1 MTVHRDPLVSLVLVT
16 RRPTFL
22 AGIVGMMAAQDY
34 RRTELVLVLHG
45 HARASLPP
53 AAGAAL
59 ASCAAQVLEAP
70 AAWTLGECLNVG
82 IDAARGELVA
92 KIDDDDLYGP
102 AYLGEAVAAFRAGR
116 GEVIGKM
123 EVYVQLV
130 LTGELLI
137 IWPGACHH
145 EQDYLAGPTLLCS
158 TALAREVGFRP
169 LAVGSD
175 TAFLEDCRAAGHRL
189 YATSRR
195 HFVERRF
202 ATSHHTWT
210 ADAGWFQDNGVVVR
224 RDMALDSAPE
234 LLHLVA

>member
-1 MTVHRDPLVSLVLVT
+1 MTDRHEPLVSLILVT
-16 RRPTFL
+16 RRPAFL
-22 AGIVGMMAAQDY
+22 AGIVRMMAAQHY
-34 RRTELVLVLHG
+34 RRTELVVVLHG
-45 HARASLPP
+45 HAEAALPP
-53 AAGAAL
+53 AARGAL
-59 ASCAAQVLEAP
+59 TRSAARVIVAP
-70 AAWTLGECLNVG
+70 TRWTLGECMNAG
-82 IDAARGELVA
+82 IEAARGELVA
-92 KIDDDDLYGP
+92 KVDDDDLYGP
-102 AYLGEAVAAFRAGR
+102 AYLGEAVAAFQAGR

-137 IWPGACHH
+137 MWPGACHH
-145 EQDYLAGPTLLCS
+145 EQDYLAGPTLLLS

-202 ATSHHTWT
+202 ATTHHTWT
-210 ADAGWFQDNGVVVR
+210 ADVGWFQDNGVVVR
-224 RDMALDSAPE
+224 RDVALDSAPE
-234 LLHLVA
+234 LLRLVA

>member
-1 MTVHRDPLVSLVLVT
+1 MSTRHEPLVSLILVT

-22 AGIVGMMAAQDY
+22 AGIVGMMAAQTY
-34 RRTELVLVLHG
+34 RRTELVVVLHG
-45 HARASLPP
+45 HAEASPP
-53 AAGAAL
+53 SAARTAL
-59 ASCAAQVLEAP
+59 AISAARVLAAP
-70 AAWTLGECLNVG
+70 AAWTLGECMNAG
-82 IDAARGELVA
+82 IEAARGELVA
-92 KIDDDDLYGP
+92 KVDDDDLYGP
-102 AYLGEAVAAFRAGR
+102 AYLNEAVAAFRAGM

-145 EQDYLAGPTLLCS
+145 EQDYLAGPTLLLS
-158 TALAREVGFRP
+158 TALAREVVFRP
-169 LAVGSD
+169 LAVGCD

-210 ADAGWFQDNGVVVR
+210 ADVDWFQRNGVVVR
-224 RDMALDSAPE
+224 RDVALDSAPA
-234 LLHLVA
+234 LLRLVA